1 MSAAYVLRLAH
12 NVRLLVDFVTRGR
25 EVIEYSVTLTMID
38 DAGVHTIRVYDSA
51 HGFNEMHR
59 HTRSGGKQPGE
70 SFHLGTLGE
79 GLRAVIAECKIGY
92 RQMIEGWD
100 R

>member
-1 MSAAYVLRLAH
+1 MSAAYILRLDH
-12 NVRLLVDFVTRGR
+12 SVRLFVDFVTRGR
-25 EVIEYSVTLTMID
+25 EVTGYSVTLTMTND
-38 DAGVHTIRVYDSA
+38 GGVRTIRVYDSA

-59 HTRSGGKQPGE
+59 YTRTGGKQPGE
-70 SFHLGTLGE
+70 TFHRGTLGE
-79 GLRAVIAECKIGY
+79 GLRAVIAECKSGY